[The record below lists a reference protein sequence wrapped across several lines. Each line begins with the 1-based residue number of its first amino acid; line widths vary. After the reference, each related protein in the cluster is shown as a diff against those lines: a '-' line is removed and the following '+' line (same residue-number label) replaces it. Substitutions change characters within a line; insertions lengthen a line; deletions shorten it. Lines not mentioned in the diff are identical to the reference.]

1 VKNSSRGKERFF
13 GYPSVAH
20 TTSTEK
26 EISMMKSLRLT
37 LALSLGLVALPLLS
51 DASAGATTSPQC
63 VVSLSP
69 TATETLFAI
78 GAGKQ
83 VQAVDTDSDYP
94 TTGLPK
100 KRINALEPS
109 LEAIV
114 GICKS
119 TKARPSTKPDL
130 VIISYNANGIQQKL
144 TALGIKVVF
153 QGAPTKLSGAY
164 QQITQLGKLTGH
176 KKKAAK
182 IVSSLKTTIAS
193 DVASVPKHPKKDL
206 TVYYELDPTYYSVA
220 SNTFVGSLLKSLGV
234 TNIADAESTSAD
246 AGYPQLSAEYIISA
260 DPKLIFLADTICCHA
275 SESTLAKRTGFATIS
290 AVVNNNVVGL
300 NDDIASRWGP
310 RLGILMNDLTGGVKK
325 TLADAAVWKK

>member
-1 VKNSSRGKERFF
+1 
-13 GYPSVAH
+13 
-20 TTSTEK
+20 
-26 EISMMKSLRLT
+26 MMKSLRLT

-51 DASAGATTSPQC
+51 AASAASAGASSTPQC

-94 TTGLPK
+94 TTGLPT
-100 KRINALEPS
+100 KRINALNPS
-109 LEAIV
+109 VESIV

-119 TKARPSTKPDL
+119 TKSHPSTKPDL
-130 VIISYNANGIQQKL
+130 VIISYNANSIEQHL
-144 TALGIKVVF
+144 TALGIKVID

-176 KKKAAK
+176 VKNAAK
-182 IVSSLKTTIAS
+182 IVTSLKSTIAS
-193 DVASVPKHPKKDL
+193 DVASVPKHPKKKV
-206 TVYYELDPTYYSVA
+206 TVYYELDPTFYSVA
-220 SNTFVGSLLKSLGV
+220 SNTCVGSLLKSLGV
-234 TNIADAESTSAD
+234 TNIADAKSTSAD
-246 AGYPQLSAEYIISA
+246 AGYPQLSAEYIVSS
-260 DPKLIFLADTICCHA
+260 DPKLIFLADTVCCHA
-275 SESTLAKRTGFATIS
+275 SASTVAKRTGFSKVS
-290 AVVNNNVVGL
+290 AVVNNKIVGL

-310 RLGILMNDLTGGVKK
+310 RLGILMNQLTAGVKS